1 MKERIFVTRRIPGK
15 GLDLL
20 KDRYDTVVWE
30 EETPPRQEQIIDFS
44 KDAVGIVTLLS
55 DVIDRKMI
63 ESLPKLKVISQ
74 YAVGYDNIDI
84 STANKRGII
93 VTNTPGILTE
103 TTADLTWAL
112 IMATSRRI
120 VEADA
125 YVRKGNWKVAW
136 GPEML
141 AGTDVFGAT
150 LGIIGLG
157 RIGCAVA
164 RRAKGF
170 NMKVI
175 YASRSESNETKE
187 IENYVGA
194 SKVELETILKEADIV
209 TIHLPL
215 TSATRNLIDD
225 KMLRIMKKGAILIN
239 TARGPI
245 VNEKALA
252 DALTSGHLRAAGLD
266 VFHVEPTSSSNPLL
280 RLQNVVVLPHIGSAS
295 ISTREKMGE
304 MCAVNIIAALEGEVP
319 PNIVNPEVMKIEK

>member
-1 MKERIFVTRRIPGK
+1 MKDRIFVTRRIPGK

-20 KDRYDTVVWE
+20 KDKYDTVVWE
-30 EETPPRQEQIIDFS
+30 KETPPNQEQIIDLS
-44 KDAVGIVTLLS
+44 EDAVGIVTLLS
-55 DVIDRKMI
+55 DAIDRKVI

-74 YAVGYDNIDI
+74 YAVGFDNIDI
-84 STANKRGII
+84 TAASERGII

-120 VEADA
+120 VEADT

-141 AGTDVFGAT
+141 VGTDVFGAT

-175 YASRSESNETKE
+175 YTNRSESDETKE

-194 SKVELETILKEADIV
+194 RRVELETLLREADIV

-215 TSATRNLIDD
+215 TSITRNLIDD

-252 DALTSGHLRAAGLD
+252 DALASGHLRAAGLD
-266 VFHVEPTSSSNPLL
+266 VFHNEPTSSGNPLL

-295 ISTREKMGE
+295 ISTRKEMGE
-304 MCAVNIIAALEGEVP
+304 MCAVNIIAALEGEIP
-319 PNIVNPEVMKIEK
+319 PNIVNPEVMK

>member
-1 MKERIFVTRRIPGK
+1 MKDRIFVTRKIPGK

-20 KDRYDTVVWE
+20 KEKFDTEVWKK
-30 EETPPRQEQIIDFS
+30 ETPPGQKQIVELA
-44 KDAVGIVTLLS
+44 KDAIGIVTLLS
-55 DVIDRKMI
+55 DVIDSEMI

-120 VEADA
+120 VEADT

-141 AGTDVFGAT
+141 MGTDVFGAT

-170 NMKVI
+170 SMRVI

-194 SKVELETILKEADIV
+194 RRVELETLLKEADII

-266 VFHVEPTSSSNPLL
+266 VFHNEPTSSNNPLL
-280 RLQNVVVLPHIGSAS
+280 KLQNVVVVPHIGSAS

-304 MCAVNIIAALEGEVP
+304 MCAMNLIAASEGKVP
-319 PNIVNPEVMKIEK
+319 PNIINPEVMKIEK